1 MESISLKSDYAFRAL
16 FAHEGVRKHF
26 ISDVTG
32 IPLESIL
39 YTRLDNPFLL
49 RYRRR
54 QKQGILDVAVRLH
67 DGTKID
73 IEMQIRFQKYWTKR
87 NLFYLA
93 KMYTDTLWVG
103 EDYKRLRKC
112 ITISVLDFVL
122 TQGTGCHSVYTLRD
136 KKGNEF
142 SDLFEVHIIEL
153 KKPSA
158 DAGAVGE
165 WIQLFNVES
174 MEELDM
180 IRTEN
185 AGILEAREI
194 LKRLILKNPL
204 RQMYEQHLKEVR
216 DRKAEDAYVRD
227 LGRAEGLAEGE
238 IVKLI
243 DLVCRKMVKKKTLEE
258 IASEL
263 EEDVKEVERIY
274 HVAAGFAPDYDRE
287 KILMELKKTLAF
299 PLPLW

>member
-1 MESISLKSDYAFRAL
+1 MKSISLKSDYAFRAL
-16 FAHEGVRKHF
+16 FAHEGVRKRF

-49 RYRRR
+49 RHRRR

-73 IEMQIRFQKYWTKR
+73 IEMQIRFQKHWTKR

-93 KMYTDTLWVG
+93 KMYSDTLWAG
-103 EDYKRLRKC
+103 EDYGRLKKC
-112 ITISVLDFVL
+112 ITISILDFVL
-122 TQGTGCHSVYTLRD
+122 MEDDVCHSVYTLRD
-136 KKGNEF
+136 RRGREF

-153 KKPSA
+153 PKPSG

-174 MEELDM
+174 REELDM

-194 LKRLILKNPL
+194 MRRLILKNPL

-227 LGRAEGLAEGE
+227 LGKAEGE
-238 IVKLI
+238 TLKLI
-243 DLVCRKMVKKKTLEE
+243 DLVCRKMVKGKTIEE
-258 IASEL
+258 IAEAL
-263 EEDVKEVERIY
+263 EEDVKEVACIY
-274 HVAAGFAPDYDRE
+274 HVAVGFAPNYDRE
-287 KILMELKKTLAF
+287 KILQELKKTLAF
-299 PLPLW
+299 PRPMW